1 MEHTRPFKDILEL
14 YEDREV
20 TGEIAL
26 CSLSAIIPDHLN
38 LEVVD
43 GKFTEGSLSRYE
55 EACYY
60 ALKKIDNTIDIMD
73 YPFPNLKYTAQ
84 RRRYAGVGISGL
96 AYEMALKGYSYTS
109 DEGKRYLHMLAELHM
124 YSLIKAS
131 LRLSY
136 ERGVCEWIGRTKWVD
151 GWLPIDTYNR
161 NIDKVVDPTLN
172 LDWESLRKDIVS
184 NGGHRFSLL
193 CAFMPTESS
202 SIASNR
208 PNSIYPIR
216 DLVLIKG
223 DGDDAKV
230 FIAPEAERLKD
241 RYQRAWDIAPKQMS
255 DVYGIFQKFSD
266 QGISADYWAHR
277 TNHDKVTPR
286 FSAKDMVED
295 WFYAKHV
302 GVKSRYYTNTKNSG
316 DRSDGKEVVQDNSVC
331 TGGAC
336 EV

>member
-1 MEHTRPFKDILEL
+1 MEATRPYKDVEEL
-14 YEDREV
+14 YRECEV

-26 CSLSAIIPDHLN
+26 CNLSAIIPDHLK
-38 LEVVD
+38 LEVMN
-43 GKFTEGSLSRYE
+43 GKFTEGSVERYQ

-60 ALKKIDNTIDIMD
+60 ALKKIDNTLDIMD

-96 AYEMALKGYSYTS
+96 AYEMALKGLKYTTN
-109 DEGKRYLHMLAELHM
+109 DGKRYLHMLAELHM

-131 LRLSY
+131 LQLSY
-136 ERGVCEWIGRTKWVD
+136 ERGVCEWMDRTKWVE
-151 GWLPIDTYNR
+151 GWMPIDTYNK
-161 NIDKVVDPTLN
+161 NIDKVVDSTLS
-172 LDWESLRKDIVS
+172 LDWESLRRDVVS

-193 CAFMPTESS
+193 CAYMPTESS

-230 FIAPEAERLKD
+230 FIAPEADRLKD
-241 RYQRAWDIAPKQMS
+241 EYQKAWDITPKEMS
-255 DVYGIFQKFSD
+255 NVYGIFQKFCD
-266 QGISADYWAHR
+266 QGISADYWIHR
-277 TNHDKVTPR
+277 TNNDKVTPR
-286 FSAKDMVED
+286 FSAKGLVED
-295 WFYAKHV
+295 WLYAKHV
-302 GVKSRYYTNTKNSG
+302 GVKSRYYTNSKNSG
-316 DRSDGKEVVQDNSVC
+316 DRSDGKEVIKDTSAC